1 MDEAG
6 ARVHLNNIRVPKD
19 ILELENKIEEVR
31 EEKNQVVKSQR
42 FEEAARLRDKEKK
55 LQEQLEE
62 AKQEWERKAESEVYD
77 VTEKDISEVIA
88 MMTGMP
94 VDKISEDRKSTRLNS
109 SHVAS

>member
-31 EEKNQVVKSQR
+31 EEKKQVVKSQS

-55 LQEQLEE
+55 LQEMLEE
-62 AKQEWERKAESEVYD
+62 AKQEWERIEEREVYD
-77 VTEKDISEVIA
+77 VTEEVISKYIDLILVITHTT
-88 MMTGMP
+88 M
-94 VDKISEDRKSTRLNS
+94 SY
-109 SHVAS
+109 